1 MSNIQQLAAAMP
13 KETFELFR
21 DGLMPLDDI
30 SRWTLVGGTA
40 LAIHYQ
46 HRLSEDLDFFIKN
59 STLEQDR
66 KRIDKMVQKLE
77 EDGFSATK
85 LFDDD
90 RQIDFEISGVKV
102 TFFASSLDIL
112 QKDNLQYGS
121 VEVAGIETIKA
132 MKMDAILNYRTLTR
146 DFYDIATIMNKEK
159 ITIFDMLE
167 SYQQHYDKKL
177 SSSHILDRL
186 TKREFDKTD
195 PGLSEMQPKKTINPS
210 SFRKELGKQIQAQA
224 EKDTKSINTIINNPS
239 MIKKYIDRKFGLT
252 RMNLPQKLASIGED
266 DLVLK
271 ALKFGEFDITY
282 KDISGKSILDYYLDN
297 EKIFS
302 EVLSYAVKIPD
313 KWLQSRQFVQHGKD
327 KLIALENSVISCAK
341 NKNNSKE
348 KIERIANKHGLEPKK
363 LQEKIQK
370 KEKLLKSFLS
380 QGKGLGLKL

>member
-1 MSNIQQLAAAMP
+1 
-13 KETFELFR
+13 
-21 DGLMPLDDI
+21 
-30 SRWTLVGGTA
+30 
-40 LAIHYQ
+40 
-46 HRLSEDLDFFIKN
+46 
-59 STLEQDR
+59 
-66 KRIDKMVQKLE
+66 MVQKLE
-77 EDGFSATK
+77 EDGFSVTK
-85 LFDDD
+85 LFDED

-102 TFFASSLDIL
+102 TFFASSLKIL
-112 QKDNLQYGS
+112 QKDNLQYGA

-146 DFYDIATIMNKEK
+146 DFYDIATITNKEK

-167 SYQQHYDKKL
+167 SYRQHYDKKL

-210 SFRKELGKQIQAQA
+210 SFRKELGKQIQVQT
-224 EKDTKSINTIINNPS
+224 ENDTKSINTIINNPS
-239 MIKKYIDRKFGLT
+239 IIKKYIDRKFGIT

-271 ALKFGEFDITY
+271 ALKFGGFDITY

-302 EVLSYAVKIPD
+302 EILSYAEKIPD
-313 KWLQSRQFVQHGKD
+313 KWLQSRQFKQHGKD
-327 KLIALENSVISCAK
+327 RLIALENSVISCAK
-341 NKNNSKE
+341 NKNNSNE

-363 LQEKIQK
+363 LQGKIQK

-380 QGKGLGLKL
+380 QGKGLGLN

>member
-1 MSNIQQLAAAMP
+1 MSNMQQLAASMP
-13 KETFELFR
+13 KETFELFH
-21 DGLMPLDDI
+21 DGLMLLDDI

-77 EDGFSATK
+77 EDGFSVTK
-85 LFDDD
+85 LFDED

-102 TFFASSLDIL
+102 TFFASSLKIL
-112 QKDNLQYGS
+112 QKDNLQYGA

-146 DFYDIATIMNKEK
+146 DFYDIATITNKEK

-167 SYQQHYDKKL
+167 SYRQHYDKKL

-210 SFRKELGKQIQAQA
+210 SFRKELGKQIQVQT
-224 EKDTKSINTIINNPS
+224 ENDTKSINTIINNPS
-239 MIKKYIDRKFGLT
+239 IIKKYIDRKFGLT

-271 ALKFGEFDITY
+271 ALKFGGFDITY

-302 EVLSYAVKIPD
+302 EILSYAEKIPD
-313 KWLQSRQFVQHGKD
+313 KWLQSRQFKQHGKD
-327 KLIALENSVISCAK
+327 RLIALENSVISCAK
-341 NKNNSKE
+341 NKNNSNE

-363 LQEKIQK
+363 LQGKIQK

-380 QGKGLGLKL
+380 QGKGLGLN

>member
-1 MSNIQQLAAAMP
+1 MSNMQQLAASMP
-13 KETFELFR
+13 KETFELFH
-21 DGLMPLDDI
+21 DGLMLLDDI

-77 EDGFSATK
+77 EDGFSVTK
-85 LFDDD
+85 LFDED

-102 TFFASSLDIL
+102 TFFASSLKIL
-112 QKDNLQYGS
+112 QKDNLQYGA

-146 DFYDIATIMNKEK
+146 DFYDIATITNKEK

-167 SYQQHYDKKL
+167 SYRQHYDKKL

-210 SFRKELGKQIQAQA
+210 SFRKELGKQIQVQA
-224 EKDTKSINTIINNPS
+224 ENDTKSINTIINNPS

-271 ALKFGEFDITY
+271 ALKFGGFDITY

-302 EVLSYAVKIPD
+302 EILSYAVKIPD
-313 KWLQSRQFVQHGKD
+313 KWLQSRQFMQHGKD
-327 KLIALENSVISCAK
+327 RLIALENSVISCAK

-363 LQEKIQK
+363 LQGKIQK

-380 QGKGLGLKL
+380 QGKGLGLN